1 MNETLTTDEH
11 ELVVELM
18 NIGIGR
24 AANALSQMVQDEVLL
39 SVPKLQ
45 FLDPIEASGSFC
57 HYMPGAL
64 AGVMQDFSGFM
75 SGRAALL
82 FPETRSL
89 ELVRAILGEDLSIG
103 EISDLEQET
112 LAELGNILLNNCLAT
127 LANLLNQQIQTDL
140 PQVFNI
146 DTPHLLNHL
155 SAIEGQSHD
164 HGSFIMLVQI
174 DFSLRERDLE
184 GYLAFIIDI
193 RSADVFIGALQSY
206 LAELVE

>member
-1 MNETLTTDEH
+1 MNKVLTTDEH

-18 NIGIGR
+18 NIGMGR

-39 SVPKLQ
+39 SVPQLQ
-45 FLDPIEASGSFC
+45 FLNPIEASGSFC
-57 HYMPGAL
+57 HYMPGTL

-75 SGRAALL
+75 NGRAALL
-82 FPETRSL
+82 FPEARSL
-89 ELVRAILGEDLSIG
+89 ELVRAILGEDMSIG
-103 EISDLEQET
+103 EISELEQET

-146 DTPHLLNHL
+146 DSPHLLSQL
-155 SAIEGQSHD
+155 SLEEGEG

-184 GYLAFIIDI
+184 GYLAFIIDV
-193 RSADVFIGALQSY
+193 RSTDVFIAALQAY
-206 LAELVE
+206 LAELID